1 MGKSKRTG
9 KKGEKG
15 ENEKKEKKEK
25 KVKTEA
31 ERRLEVEHIKRQI
44 NDLGLGDGNPDVKLF
59 LDELELFVSQG
70 YSWSGKIPLN
80 GFQRIISATL
90 STNPNITSCVT
101 LEYATQK

>member
-9 KKGEKG
+9 KNGEK
-15 ENEKKEKKEK
+15 EKKEKKEK

-31 ERRLEVEHIKRQI
+31 ERLLEVDHIKRQI

-59 LDELELFVSQG
+59 LNELELFVSQG
-70 YSWSGKIPLN
+70 NSWSGKIPLN

-90 STNPNITSCVT
+90 STNPNITSSVT

>member
-9 KKGEKG
+9 KNGER
-15 ENEKKEKKEK
+15 EKKEK

-31 ERRLEVEHIKRQI
+31 ERLSEVDHIKRQI

-70 YSWSGKIPLN
+70 NSWSGKIPLN

-90 STNPNITSCVT
+90 STNPNITSSVT
-101 LEYATQK
+101 LEYAT